1 MTNFNVL
8 LTINEI
14 KQAYATSIFPD
25 AMCLLWNKE
34 ETETINNIIITAF
47 NLIEIE

>member
-14 KQAYATSIFPD
+14 KQAYATSIFPN

-34 ETETINNIIITAF
+34 ETEELLITNF
-47 NLIEIE
+47 SEILE

>member
-14 KQAYATSIFPD
+14 KQAYANGIFPN

-34 ETETINNIIITAF
+34 EWEELLITNF
-47 NLIEIE
+47 SD